1 MIVVLIDFREDKMS
15 YIQERKKR
23 MFRVVIL
30 LIFLYGIVIGRL
42 GWIQLIAS
50 RDFSTHHIDLVE
62 NSVRQ
67 RQQSFVLSSGRGN
80 IYDRYSNSLLG
91 EKQVLTVI
99 VFPFS
104 KGSISQ
110 ENIIS
115 LAQILQLDK
124 QSLETQLGN
133 LKKPFY
139 IQENG
144 QPIAI
149 TNHQQKEIED
159 LQIKGVVISNYQFQD
174 QTQMVA
180 KHLIGFLGKDPKAIE
195 EKYQA
200 SVKEGL
206 LTKNSLIG
214 RSGLQKSFQEILQG
228 TKESKIAYFVDN
240 QGKPMNGLASKY
252 QIEEDRFYPLSLV
265 TTIDKDLQQ
274 FTEKVMK
281 SELQKKGIQ
290 EGSIVVLDAK
300 NADVLAMTSSP
311 DYDLNQINP
320 NSTNWNNKAVQVI
333 EPGSI
338 FKTLISVAA
347 LEEGIVQPNEKFYCT
362 GDYGSEK
369 FTCTKSHGEITFDEG
384 YAQSCNIVFG
394 EVAKRIGQKKIEE
407 YAEKLGLVGTVG
419 WTGEFFKQG
428 NFQQIDNEQAN
439 RVFYNIA
446 DKKDLGTI
454 LRTGI
459 GQQDVRISPLAAANL
474 IVTILNEGVVY
485 QPRIVKEVDY
495 KNGTVYYQF
504 PIQKRDSQ
512 IGNSE
517 TYDKVKKM
525 MEKVVDE
532 GTGRYLNNATWELAG
547 KSGTAETATKNV
559 YNSWFIG
566 YGPKGNPRY
575 TVAVAIKNI
584 ETRNLSKWES
594 DQKLMV
600 AKEIF
605 KDVMDR
611 LAEK

>member
-1 MIVVLIDFREDKMS
+1 MFRIVVLL
-15 YIQERKKR
+15 
-23 MFRVVIL
+23 V
-30 LIFLYGIVIGRL
+30 FLYGTVIGRL
-42 GWIQLIAS
+42 AWIQLIAN
-50 RDFSTHHIDLVE
+50 RDFSKHHVDLVV

-80 IYDRYSNSLLG
+80 IYDRYGYSLIG
-91 EKQVLTVI
+91 EKELLTVI

-104 KGSISQ
+104 KDSIGKDKI
-110 ENIIS
+110 ES

-124 QSLETQLGN
+124 QSLETQLQN
-133 LKKPFY
+133 LKKPSY

-149 TNHQQKEIED
+149 TSSQQNKIED
-159 LQIKGVVISNYQFQD
+159 LKIQGVAVSDYQFQD

-180 KHLIGFLGKDPKAIE
+180 KHLIGFLGKDPKEIE

-200 SVKEGL
+200 SVEEGL

-214 RSGLQKSFQEILQG
+214 RSGLQKTFQEILQG

-252 QIEEDRFYPLSLV
+252 QIEEDQFYPLSLV
-265 TTIDKDLQQ
+265 TTIDKELQQ
-274 FTEKVMK
+274 FTEKTMK
-281 SELQKKGIQ
+281 NELQKKGLQ
-290 EGSIVVLDAK
+290 EGSIVILDAK
-300 NADVLAMTSSP
+300 NADVLAMASSP

-320 NSTNWNNKAVQVI
+320 NSANWNNKSVQVI

-338 FKTLISVAA
+338 FKTLISVAV
-347 LEEGIVQPNEKFYCT
+347 LEEGVVRPNEKFYCT

-369 FTCTKSHGEITFDEG
+369 FTCTKAHGVLTFEEG

-394 EVAKRIGQKKIEE
+394 EVAKRLGQKKIEE

-419 WTGEFFKQG
+419 WTGEFFKQE
-428 NFQQIDNEQAN
+428 NFQQIDNEQTN
-439 RVFYNIA
+439 RVFYNPTV
-446 DKKDLGTI
+446 KKDLGSI

-474 IVTILNEGVVY
+474 IVTVLNQGTVY

-495 KNGTVYYQF
+495 KNGTEYFQF
-504 PIQKRDSQ
+504 PIQRKDSQ
-512 IGNSE
+512 IGNAA
-517 TYDKVKKM
+517 TYEEVKKIM
-525 MEKVVDE
+525 GKVVSE
-532 GTGRYLNNATWELAG
+532 GTGRYLNSAAWELAG
-547 KSGTAETATKNV
+547 KSGTAETETKGV

-566 YGPKGNPRY
+566 YGPKDNPKY
-575 TVAVAIKNI
+575 AVAVAIKNI
-584 ETRNLSKWES
+584 DSRNLSTWES
-594 DQKLMV
+594 DQKLLV

-605 KDVMDR
+605 KEVMDHF
-611 LAEK
+611 AEH